1 MEGGLLFRIPP
12 TPLSNSRPHH
22 TLDTA
27 GRTDGRAGRPAEV
40 NPFPVANLHN
50 CPIYLSIGREGL
62 NVGANP
68 YVHAKDTR
76 MGTLRDR
83 GRVVTLFWGP
93 GLRS

>member
-1 MEGGLLFRIPP
+1 MKASSSAYRRRQTHGHIMLS
-12 TPLSNSRPHH
+12 TPQ
-22 TLDTA
+22 D

-62 NVGANP
+62 YVGANP

-76 MGTLRDR
+76 MGTLRNR
-83 GRVVTLFWGP
+83 GRVVTLFWGT